1 MRQIFDINQTLQ
13 LGDYAVFNYCN
24 GNNDYYKILALRYSD
39 ERWGFYCE
47 STVLFD
53 GSSHPRSDSVIS
65 RYPFLDIFSAS
76 WEVPADWTLARGL
89 SDVPEGCQYRIVS
102 DHVDL
107 YQWANIPARLITEES
122 EEQTELSAYIC
133 DHYKRDVMYSGFHG
147 YHYHRGV
154 EMNAPKRAYR
164 GHRIGIELEVEF
176 NTQSERQDFCDK
188 PSNWLY
194 RESDGSLGSY
204 GCEIIT
210 IPLLPDDAKSIDF
223 WKVLTDSIS
232 GHAKSWDTGR
242 CGLHV
247 HMGREI
253 LGRTEEQ
260 QSETIGK
267 LLYLYHHHVKDT
279 RVNQKIY
286 GRERGYNDTDG
297 KTDIGNAAK
306 IFGGEV
312 FKLKDTSKKVKDAM
326 IERSNRDRYFDINL
340 RNTHTIEFRKGKGS
354 INPNRIAM
362 VVDYCE
368 RMCIYARNTPWQ
380 QIGYNDFFAFMKATC
395 TNQDLLS
402 IINDWA

>member
-13 LGDYAVFNYCN
+13 LGDYAVFTCDV
-24 GNNDYYKILALRYSD
+24 NDNHYKILAFCYDD
-39 ERWGFYCE
+39 EHWGFYCE
-47 STVLFD
+47 STNLFF
-53 GSSHPRSDSVIS
+53 GSGHPRLDDVIS
-65 RYPFLDIFSAS
+65 SYPFLQIFSAS
-76 WEVPADWTLARGL
+76 WELPIGWTLSRGL
-89 SDVPEGCQYRIVS
+89 SDVPEGYQYRIVS
-102 DHVDL
+102 DPVDL
-107 YQWANIPARLITEES
+107 YEWANISVRLITEES
-122 EEQTELSAYIC
+122 EEQTEISEYIC
-133 DHYKRDVMYSGFHG
+133 DNYKRDTMYRGFHG
-147 YHYHRGV
+147 YHHHRSV